1 MGTMPWG
8 TGPAG
13 RGATGNLRTQAA
25 GVCLLVLGSL
35 LAYLPFAGMPMI
47 SDTYLQIALARDYG
61 SPPSWASLA
70 LDPLYR
76 CRATSLFFTYLVDAI
91 AGPSAVAHRVA
102 SFLLHLVNSLLLMW
116 ILARFGLAWRT
127 AAAAGVIF
135 AACEVHQEA
144 VIWVAALPEL
154 LVFSF
159 LLLALAAWWRAL
171 ETGSAWAFTGA
182 AAAYLLALASKESGV
197 VFVPLA
203 ALAWLLRSPDAWR
216 GSRPADR
223 AAWWMLI
230 GAAVAAAV
238 YSLAILSTGDEHLHL
253 TDGTFSLRAP
263 VLKVQAISLARILL
277 PWGFVAIGV
286 LLYAR
291 RFRDLGG
298 SLLWMSI
305 TLLPYSFLLYQ
316 ARVPSRH
323 TYLASAALAFLL
335 ASAAAVLWRSPRRW
349 LAPALLGL
357 FLAQNIGWMWTRKAE
372 QYSRRA
378 ASTERF
384 LTFARESAAPVRIT
398 CAPYGIDVYRSA
410 ARVILGRGGDQ
421 VLGVGERP
429 EVQARSFC
437 DPIHP

>member
-13 RGATGNLRTQAA
+13 GGAAGNLRMQAA

-61 SPPSWASLA
+61 APGSWSSLA

-76 CRATSLFFTYLVDAI
+76 CRGTSLFFTYLVDTI

-102 SFLLHLVNSLLLMW
+102 SFVLHLANSLLLVW
-116 ILARFGLAWRT
+116 VLARFGLAART
-127 AAAAGVIF
+127 AMTAAVIF

-154 LVFSF
+154 LVMTF
-159 LLLALAAWWRAL
+159 LLLGLAAWKRAL
-171 ETGSAWAFTGA
+171 ETGRAWAFLGA
-182 AAAYLLALASKESGV
+182 AAAYSLALASKESGV

-203 ALAWLLRSPDAWR
+203 ALIWLHESPGGWRS
-216 GSRPADR
+216 SRAADR
-223 AAWWMLI
+223 TAWWAL
-230 GAAVAAAV
+230 AAMGFLAAV
-238 YSLAILSTGDEHLHL
+238 YTFVIISTGDEHLHL

-263 VLKVQAISLARILL
+263 FLKVQAISITRILL
-277 PWGFVAIGV
+277 PWGFVALAV
-286 LLYAR
+286 LLHAR
-291 RFRDLGG
+291 RFREVGG
-298 SLLWMSI
+298 SLVWLCI

-335 ASAAAVLWRSPRRW
+335 GSAAAVLWRSPRRW

-357 FLAQNIGWMWTRKAE
+357 FLAQNIGWMWTRKAD

-410 ARVILGRGGDQ
+410 ARLILRRGGDQ
-421 VLGVGERP
+421 VLGAAERP
-429 EVQARSFC
+429 EVEARSFC